1 MRVSIQGEIEMTS
14 EDFDKLSQMLIT
26 KQSGFVKYADVVFI
40 QKAWL
45 PKRVMKQY
53 KQESEA

>member
-1 MRVSIQGEIEMTS
+1 MRVRIQGEIEMTS
-14 EDFDKLSQMLIT
+14 EDFEKLGQMLIT
-26 KQSGFVKYADVVFI
+26 KQAGFEVTYRGVAI

-53 KQESEA
+53 KRESEA